1 MEDALAA
8 YNTHLGPDH
17 PATLA
22 AAHHLARLL
31 SRLNTPLG
39 LKKARRYSMQA
50 LEGREKV
57 LGASHPET
65 LSTVDHLS
73 VVMTMTGRYKIC
85 TPPLIIILADTLFH
99 LTSLVYPPDDHDEIR

>member
-1 MEDALAA
+1 MENALTT

-22 AAHHLARLL
+22 SAHHLACLL
-31 SRLNTPLG
+31 SRQDNPLC
-39 LKKARRYSMQA
+39 LKKARRYSLQA
-50 LEGREKV
+50 LQGREKV

-73 VVMTMTGRYKIC
+73 VVMTMTGRLVLYQS
-85 TPPLIIILADTLFH
+85 FH
-99 LTSLVYPPDDHDEIR
+99 LSSSLSRLL